1 MAMVSDQA
9 AWDLLAALQVMLS
22 YAFMRNALLAGTIV
36 ALVAGVI
43 GYFMVL
49 RRESF
54 AGHTLAN
61 IGFAGAAGAALVG
74 VSPIVG
80 LIAFGLLGAAGV
92 GALGERSLRGRRR
105 TDIAIGAI
113 LTLALGLGVLFERL
127 SSAKAASVYAIL
139 FGSALGV
146 SEADLRAIAL
156 TAVITLLGVM
166 LIARPLL
173 FATLDPEVAAARG
186 VPVRL
191 LSYIYLA
198 LLALA
203 VAQAIQVVGAL
214 LIFALLVAPAAAAQR
229 LTARPGLGL
238 GLSVVIALLVTWLGL
253 TVAYFTPYPVGF
265 FITSFAFAAYL
276 LARLAQIF
284 ARRILVHGETDPGSA
299 HGQPMAEMIREAHS

>member
-1 MAMVSDQA
+1 
-9 AWDLLAALQVMLS
+9 
-22 YAFMRNALLAGTIV
+22 
-36 ALVAGVI
+36 
-43 GYFMVL
+43 
-49 RRESF
+49 
-54 AGHTLAN
+54 
-61 IGFAGAAGAALVG
+61 
-74 VSPIVG
+74 
-80 LIAFGLLGAAGV
+80 
-92 GALGERSLRGRRR
+92 
-105 TDIAIGAI
+105 
-113 LTLALGLGVLFERL
+113 
-127 SSAKAASVYAIL
+127 
-139 FGSALGV
+139 
-146 SEADLRAIAL
+146 
-156 TAVITLLGVM
+156 VITLLGVM

-191 LSYIYLA
+191 LSYVYLA

-238 GLSVVIALLVTWLGL
+238 ALTTAIALLVTWLGL